1 MARIVRINHV
11 TLVVD
16 DLDVATAFYRDQL
29 GVEPLPAFELDFPAQ
44 FFRINEDQQ
53 LHLTEWEDSPS
64 FRGHVCFVVDDFD
77 AIFDRMKALDAIDT
91 SPWGRVRRL
100 PDGAM
105 QMFVRDPA
113 GNLVEITCSPDCP
126 VSKRV
131 FEDEQVEA
139 DAGVL
144 YRSGREDGR
153 GDRGEGASLYHEE

>member
-1 MARIVRINHV
+1 MPKVTRINHA

-16 DLDVATAFYRDQL
+16 DLGAAVAFYRDQL
-29 GVEPLPAFELDFPAQ
+29 GLEPLPAFDLDFPAQ
-44 FFRINEDQQ
+44 FFRVNESQQ
-53 LHLTEWEDSPS
+53 IHLTEWEDTPS
-64 FRGHVCFVVDDFD
+64 FRGHVCLEVDDFEV
-77 AIFDRMKALDAIDT
+77 IFDRMKALDVIDT